1 MNKNKYIILIAIYVC
16 LIENSIAQNRR
27 DIEKFG
33 FIDLRTDS
41 MQVPFYVDGIFI
53 GKHPLNNPVPVLP
66 GFHLVSYLPPELTKK
81 YVEEDL
87 SDAYKRVYVAP
98 NDTLEVFLFYEHY
111 VVETKTLDRQY
122 MVKRLTAL
130 SLITMAIFLIFQYN
144 RSIKICNLVS

>member
-1 MNKNKYIILIAIYVC
+1 MYRNIYIKIISFCFFLVDI
-16 LIENSIAQNRR
+16 SFGQKSR
-27 DIEKFG
+27 DMEKFG

-41 MQVPFYVDGIFI
+41 MQVPFYIDGVYI
-53 GKHPLNNPVPVLP
+53 GKNPLKNPIPVLP

-98 NDTLEVFLFYEHY
+98 NDTLDVFLFYEHY
-111 VVETKTLDRQY
+111 VIETKTLDRQY

-130 SLITMAIFLIFQYN
+130 TLVMMAIFLIFQI
-144 RSIKICNLVS
+144 S